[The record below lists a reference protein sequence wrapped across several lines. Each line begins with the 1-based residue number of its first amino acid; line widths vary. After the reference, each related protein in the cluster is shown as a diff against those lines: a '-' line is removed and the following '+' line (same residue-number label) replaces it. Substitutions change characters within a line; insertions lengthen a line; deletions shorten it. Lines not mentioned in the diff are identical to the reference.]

1 MGNDNMKSNKQ
12 IQQQKSKLYNHNK
25 ELLEQIE
32 FLLTKGTSEFIAN
45 ARAKIEK
52 NKQELQSLKQIEDER
67 NRKREEA
74 KSINRLNSIGSSSGM
89 FISKRREH
97 QYQEPIDK
105 LAYRVTD
112 KEKYLKY
119 KFHPVSFFLL

>member
-1 MGNDNMKSNKQ
+1 MKSNKQ

-32 FLLTKGTSEFIAN
+32 FLLTKGTSEFLAN
-45 ARAKIEK
+45 ARAKIEQ
-52 NKQELQSLKQIEDER
+52 NKQELESLKQIENER

-89 FISKRREH
+89 LISKRREH
-97 QYQEPIDK
+97 QYQNPIDRV
-105 LAYRVTD
+105 AYRVTD

-119 KFHPVSFFLL
+119 KGSKNIN

>member
-25 ELLEQIE
+25 DLLEQIE

-67 NRKREEA
+67 NKKREES
-74 KSINRLNSIGSSSGM
+74 KSIKRLNSIGSSSGM
-89 FISKRREH
+89 FVSKRREH

-119 KFHPVSFFLL
+119 KSFKKIN

>member
-1 MGNDNMKSNKQ
+1 MGNDNMIKQSESTREITRLTEENK
-12 IQQQKSKLYNHNK
+12 I
-25 ELLEQIE
+25 LLKQIE
-32 FLLTKGTSEFIAN
+32 FILTKGTSEFLAN

-52 NKQELQSLKQIEDER
+52 NKQDIESLKDIDRHYQ
-67 NRKREEA
+67 RKIEEA
-74 KSINRLNSIGSSSGM
+74 KSIKRLNSIGSSSGM
-89 FISKRREH
+89 FVSKRREH

-119 KFHPVSFFLL
+119 KSFKKIN

>member
-1 MGNDNMKSNKQ
+1 MIKQSESTREITRLTEENK
-12 IQQQKSKLYNHNK
+12 I
-25 ELLEQIE
+25 LLKQIE
-32 FLLTKGTSEFIAN
+32 FILTKGTSEFLAN

-52 NKQELQSLKQIEDER
+52 NKQDIEYFKDIDR
-67 NRKREEA
+67 HYQRKIEEA
-74 KSINRLNSIGSSSGM
+74 KSIKRLNSIGSSSGM
-89 FISKRREH
+89 FVSKRREH

-119 KFHPVSFFLL
+119 KSFKKIN

>member
-119 KFHPVSFFLL
+119 KSFKKIN

>member
-1 MGNDNMKSNKQ
+1 MGYKNMKSNKQ

-32 FLLTKGTSEFIAN
+32 FLLTKGTSEFLAN
-45 ARAKIEK
+45 ARAKIEQ
-52 NKQELQSLKQIEDER
+52 NKQELESLKQIENER

-74 KSINRLNSIGSSSGM
+74 KSINRLNSIGCSSGM
-89 FISKRREH
+89 LISKRREH
-97 QYQEPIDK
+97 QYQNPIDRV
-105 LAYRVTD
+105 AYRVTD

-119 KFHPVSFFLL
+119 KGSKNIN

>member
-1 MGNDNMKSNKQ
+1 MGYKNMIKQGESTREIKKLSEENK
-12 IQQQKSKLYNHNK
+12 I
-25 ELLEQIE
+25 LLEQME
-32 FLLTKGTSEFIAN
+32 FILTKGTSEFLAN

-52 NKQELQSLKQIEDER
+52 NKQDIESLKNIDRQYQKKI
-67 NRKREEA
+67 EEA

-97 QYQEPIDK
+97 QYQNPIDRV
-105 LAYRVTD
+105 AYRVTD

-119 KFHPVSFFLL
+119 KGSKNIN

>member
-1 MGNDNMKSNKQ
+1 MGYKNMIKQGESTREIKKLSEENK
-12 IQQQKSKLYNHNK
+12 I
-25 ELLEQIE
+25 LLEQIE
-32 FLLTKGTSEFIAN
+32 FILTKGTSEFLAN

-52 NKQELQSLKQIEDER
+52 NKQDIECLKDIDRQYQKKI
-67 NRKREEA
+67 EEA

-97 QYQEPIDK
+97 QYQNPIDRV
-105 LAYRVTD
+105 AYRVTD

-119 KFHPVSFFLL
+119 KGSKNIN